1 MNEKKLRYSYQR
13 DSIYNYI
20 KNTQAHPSAE
30 TIYTIL
36 KADIPDLSL
45 GTVYRNLRQLVQLG
59 KIKTVM
65 TPESIE
71 RYEANL
77 SDHTHF
83 ICSSCGKI
91 IDIPLK
97 NINVANIDLNLPN
110 GVLINSFEL
119 TVHGLCTDCAKSH

>member
-20 KNTQAHPSAE
+20 KSTQAHPSAE